1 MAMLRR
7 WSLPIVLFGVLG
19 MAGVLDGCAGLGLSK
34 KPSWIDGASEQ
45 YPSSQY
51 LHGLGQADSR
61 TVAAERAYA
70 AVAKIFKAEIS
81 AQARD
86 WESYLVL
93 ENRGKASTER
103 RLTLDQVTRVS
114 TDKVLENVGIL
125 DTWFDRRT
133 GQHYALAGM
142 NRAQSEAA
150 LLERIAELD
159 RMVETEIRESRE
171 TQDKLTRVR
180 NIKRA
185 AKNLVLREVYNA
197 DLRVIRPS
205 GQGVAPTYRVAEL
218 TAELEQFLARNL
230 VIGVQVTGEQAETV
244 RRSVMEGL
252 IREGLPVTGRLVGA
266 QSPPSGEDLGLAPE
280 LLVKG
285 TVRLWNVDVRDPQFK
300 YARWCSDF
308 VIVEIGTQRVV
319 GAVSKAGREGHL
331 SEREAMAKAMRV
343 MQRELASD
351 LAKTLAG
358 YIYGETDQPP
368 GVMPPA
374 ACPREEGQPGQRS
387 PGMGPL

>member
-1 MAMLRR
+1 MLRR
-7 WSLPIVLFGVLG
+7 WVLLIVTVGAMVG
-19 MAGVLDGCAGLGLSK
+19 MLDGCARLGLSQ
-34 KPSWIDGASEQ
+34 KPSWVDGASEH

-51 LHGLGQADSR
+51 LLGVGQADSR
-61 TVAAERAYA
+61 AVATERAYA

-103 RLTLDQVTRVS
+103 RLTLDHVTSVS
-114 TDKVLENVGIL
+114 TDKVLENVQIL
-125 DTWFDRRT
+125 DSWFDRRT
-133 GQHYALAGM
+133 GQHYVMAGM

-150 LLERIAELD
+150 MLERITELD
-159 RMVETEIRESRE
+159 QRVETEIKESRE
-171 TQDKLTRVR
+171 TRDKLTRVR

-185 AKNLVLREVYNA
+185 TKNLVLREVYNA
-197 DLRVIRPS
+197 DLRVIRSS
-205 GQGVAPTYRVAEL
+205 GQGVAPLYRVAEL
-218 TAELEQFLARNL
+218 TAELEQFLAKNL
-230 VIGVQVTGEQAETV
+230 VIGVQVTGEQAEPV
-244 RRSVMEGL
+244 RRAVMEGL
-252 IREGLPVTGRLVGA
+252 IREGFPVTGRQVGA
-266 QSPPSGEDLGLAPE
+266 EPAPGGDDSGLAPD

-319 GAVSKAGREGHL
+319 GAVSKAGREGQL
-331 SEREAMAKAMRV
+331 SEREAMAKAVRI
-343 MQRELASD
+343 MQQELASD

-358 YIYGETDQPP
+358 YVFGETDQSS
-368 GVMPPA
+368 GAMPPA
-374 ACPREEGQPGQRS
+374 ACPREEGQAGQRS
-387 PGMGPL
+387 PGVGPL